1 MFLHHH
7 HTQKKPSFELTVKD
21 LEAEGEVFLK
31 YSYHTFS
38 FISQMRFVFH
48 SIHDLHVFGLKIIL
62 VCRKVFSVCL
72 LFCLFVCFLVNRLL
86 KGRKSLM

>member
-7 HTQKKPSFELTVKD
+7 HPPKKPSFELTVKD

-31 YSYHTFS
+31 YSYTFS
-38 FISQMRFVFH
+38 FISQMRIVFH

-62 VCRKVFSVCL
+62 VFRKVF
-72 LFCLFVCFLVNRLL
+72 FVCFCFVFL
-86 KGRKSLM
+86 S